1 MTAPP
6 PAPWTVAQALQ
17 QARAQGLDRVDALIL
32 LGAAL
37 RQSRSWLLAH
47 DQDPLADADQA
58 RFAQWLQRR
67 AGGEPV
73 AYILGDKAFFGLS
86 LAVSPDVLIPRPDT
100 ETLVE
105 WALAL
110 LPDTTGTQAPRVL
123 DLGTGSGAIALA
135 IQHQR
140 PGAQLTAV
148 DASEAALR
156 IAQANARR
164 LNLSVRFVHGH
175 WLAPVQ
181 GEQFDLIV
189 SNPPYIADDDPHMA
203 ALGHEPRQALTAGPD
218 GLDDLRQITAAAPAH
233 LPPDGWL
240 LLEHGHDQ
248 AVAVAQLLT
257 AQGFINVSTRFDLG
271 GQPRCTG
278 GQRPSSNTLET
289 RTNPLPNAVRGAKM
303 L

>member
-1 MTAPP
+1 MTKPA

-17 QARAQGLDRVDALIL
+17 AARAEGLDRVDAQIL

-37 RQSRSWLLAH
+37 GQSRSWLLAH
-47 DQDPLADADQA
+47 DQDALAQADQA
-58 RFAQWLQRR
+58 RFANWLQRR
-67 AGGEPV
+67 AQGEPV
-73 AYILGDKAFFGLS
+73 AYILGDKEFFGLT

-105 WALAL
+105 WALELIPTASAT
-110 LPDTTGTQAPRVL
+110 PPRVL

-140 PGAQLTAV
+140 PGVQVTAV

-156 IAQANARR
+156 MAQANARR
-164 LNLSVRFVHGH
+164 LNLPVRFLHGH
-175 WLAPVQ
+175 WLTPVH
-181 GEQFDLIV
+181 GEHFDLIV
-189 SNPPYIADDDPHMA
+189 SNPPYIADEDPHMA

-233 LPPDGWL
+233 LPPGGWL
-240 LLEHGHDQ
+240 LLEHGYDQ

-278 GQRPSSNTLET
+278 GQRP
-289 RTNPLPNAVRGAKM
+289 M
-303 L
+303 

>member
-1 MTAPP
+1 MST
-6 PAPWTVAQALQ
+6 PARSSAWTVAQALQ
-17 QARAQGLDRVDALIL
+17 QARAHGLDRVDAQIL

-47 DQDPLADADQA
+47 DQDELAEADQT
-58 RFAQWLQRR
+58 RFTQWLQRR

-73 AYILGDKAFFGLS
+73 AYILGDKEFFGLT

-105 WALAL
+105 WALEL
-110 LPDTTGTQAPRVL
+110 LPPTTAPQRVL

-140 PGAQLTAV
+140 PGAQVTAI
-148 DASEAALR
+148 DASEAALHM
-156 IAQANARR
+156 AQANARR
-164 LNLSVRFVHGH
+164 LNLPVRFVHGH
-175 WLAPVQ
+175 WLTPVDH
-181 GEQFDLIV
+181 EQFDLIV
-189 SNPPYIADDDPHMA
+189 SNPPYIADEDPHMA

-218 GLDDLRQITAAAPAH
+218 GLDDLRQIAAAAPAH
-233 LPPDGWL
+233 LPPGAWL
-240 LLEHGHDQ
+240 LLEHGYDQ

-257 AQGFINVSTRFDLG
+257 VQGFINVSTRFDLA

-278 GQRPSSNTLET
+278 GQRP
-289 RTNPLPNAVRGAKM
+289 G
-303 L
+303 